1 MGRKNSAYLFRLRF
15 TDLHSQKTARFQQR
29 DPMLSNGPIEEE
41 AVLAAVQGHG
51 GLPEDLRL
59 ELGKLFPLNIGR
71 VGGNEIQ
78 SAVGES

>member
-1 MGRKNSAYLFRLRF
+1 
-15 TDLHSQKTARFQQR
+15 
-29 DPMLSNGPIEEE
+29 MLSNGPIEEE